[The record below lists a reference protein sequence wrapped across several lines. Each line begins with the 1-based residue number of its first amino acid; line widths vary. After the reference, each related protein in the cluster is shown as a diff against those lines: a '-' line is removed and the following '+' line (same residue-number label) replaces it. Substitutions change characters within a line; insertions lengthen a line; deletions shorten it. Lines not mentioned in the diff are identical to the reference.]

1 MEKLESI
8 EIHDELNPKIWN
20 NEDELLPDVR
30 DKIIQIVVEFENQS
44 NIPLSIA
51 DIQIVGSNASF
62 NYTEHSDLDVHVI
75 VNFSILDIS
84 PELAQKIYNLEKS
97 EFNSKYDIKIHG
109 INVELYIQDIKSG
122 IVSNGIYS
130 VCDNQWIKF
139 PKIINNIKPY
149 DCHKQ
154 VILWKQK
161 IEQAID
167 SNNYD
172 TILNMINT
180 LYLIRHNSIAIDG
193 EYGKGNQLFKEIR
206 NLGYISKLKDA
217 LNQSISQRMSL
228 ENYSKGKLVNS
239 DMS

>member
-1 MEKLESI
+1 M
-8 EIHDELNPKIWN
+8 
-20 NEDELLPDVR
+20 
-30 DKIIQIVVEFENQS
+30 
-44 NIPLSIA
+44 
-51 DIQIVGSNASF
+51 
-62 NYTEHSDLDVHVI
+62 
-75 VNFSILDIS
+75 
-84 PELAQKIYNLEKS
+84 
-97 EFNSKYDIKIHG
+97 
-109 INVELYIQDIKSG
+109 
-122 IVSNGIYS
+122 
-130 VCDNQWIKF
+130 
-139 PKIINNIKPY
+139 
-149 DCHKQ
+149 
-154 VILWKQK
+154 LWKQK

-217 LNQSISQRMSL
+217 LNQSMSQRMSL